1 MKLKLLIEE
10 ILDATGKPYAGTVD
24 SVKEKPD
31 SESGFCL
38 HQPQIK
44 KFALENDVNM
54 AILISFVF
62 FTIQKQWTDVKFHFD
77 DFIRWVINTD
87 KKSQNSPATTSWL
100 FGDKESF
107 SGMINRVGK
116 RSNNNQYIREL
127 WTNKTKLY
135 DDIIKIIN
143 SKTIKNPQ
151 DMLDVSIQ
159 VWYRLIKLSGLG
171 PTKAAFVVQLMLG
184 QLGCIDSINSVVYKT
199 LAPKELFTLKKNKE
213 GDDLLSMKSAS
224 KDKKTN
230 ELTTTGKNPGK
241 AVAQGYLDFLKSLEN
256 AMKIP
261 ISKNLWDVWCDIV
274 ALKIQH
280 SAPKKERPDIG
291 VILPDKTIQSTKPY
305 ILSKKN
311 ESRIKKYKEMLG
323 IPTGFDVSRDH
334 QDLVTGV
341 RDRIGES
348 FKQHFNEAC
357 WKNYKQEGMKKKGN
371 RMVPNCVPKKSKKK
385 KK

>member
-24 SVKEKPD
+24 SAKEKPD
-31 SESGFCL
+31 AESGFCL

-44 KFALENDVNM
+44 QFALANDVNM

-62 FTIQKQWTDVKFHFD
+62 FTIQKQWTDVKYHFD

-100 FGDKESF
+100 FGNDESF
-107 SGMINRVGK
+107 SGIINRVGK

-127 WTNKTKLY
+127 WMDKTRLY
-135 DDIIKIIN
+135 DDVMTIIKAKPI
-143 SKTIKNPQ
+143 KTQ
-151 DMLDVSIQ
+151 EDMLEVSTQ
-159 VWYRLIKLSGLG
+159 VWYRLMKLSGLG

-199 LAPKELFTLKKNKE
+199 LAPKELFTLGKDEE
-213 GDDLLSMKSAS
+213 GNDKLSMKPAA
-224 KDKKTN
+224 KDKKTK

-241 AVAQGYLDFLKSLEN
+241 EVAQGYLNFLKSLED

-280 SAPKKERPDIG
+280 AAPKNERPDIG
-291 VILPDKTIQSTKPY
+291 VVLPDRTIQSTKPY

-311 ESRIKKYKEMLG
+311 EEKIKRYKDMLG
-323 IPTGFDVSRDH
+323 VPQGFDVSKDH
-334 QDLVTGV
+334 EDIVTGV
-341 RDRIGES
+341 RNRIGES
-348 FKQHFNEAC
+348 FKQFFTEAC
-357 WKNYKQEGMKKKGN
+357 WKNYKQEGMKKKGKK
-371 RMVPNCVPKKSKKK
+371 MVPNCVSKKK